1 MPERTD
7 VPGKVDLKELEPIL
21 ESFQGER
28 WALIPLLQQVQEK
41 FGYIPPEALEPIARA
56 LRLFPSQVQGVVNFY
71 SQFCI
76 SPRGRNII
84 RVCRGTACH
93 VRGSGSVLKILKQNL
108 QVEEGETTADLHFT
122 LETVACLGACFLAP
136 TMMVNR
142 EYFGKLAPPRV
153 MNVLNQYAPSKKEE
167 GHGEG

>member
-1 MPERTD
+1 MPETNA
-7 VPGKVDLKELEPIL
+7 VPEEVDLKELDPIL
-21 ESFQGER
+21 ESFKGEK
-28 WALIPLLQQVQEK
+28 WALIPLLQQVQETY
-41 FGYIPPEALEPIARA
+41 GYIPPNTMEPIARA
-56 LRLFPSQVQGVVNFY
+56 LQLFPSQVQGVVNFY
-71 SQFCI
+71 SQFYT

-108 QVEEGETTADLHFT
+108 ELEEGETTEDLNFT

-153 MNVLNQYAPSKKEE
+153 MNVLKQYAPSKKEQE
-167 GHGEG
+167 HGEG